1 MKNKKIEN
9 KLQQFF
15 QLHHGWNGKFSL
27 APPKNN
33 IQLISRIYD
42 TITEWQHVVIEDVG
56 VGDDGE
62 VDLIWTIGDTRYY
75 LTIHNSDTSEI
86 EIITTKNK
94 NISKEYTIDNHNYQV
109 VLISNAI
116 YSIIH
121 DNE

>member
-75 LTIHNSDTSEI
+75 LTIHNSVYIIPLSLCVIKSRTSFTSG
-86 EIITTKNK
+86 IIS
-94 NISKEYTIDNHNYQV
+94 ISAFIFST
-109 VLISNAI
+109 A
-116 YSIIH
+116 
-121 DNE
+121 